1 LLRHSTNNLAA
12 LIGSRICHDLIS
24 PIGAITNGLELMQ
37 MSGAAL
43 TPEVSLISDSVEN
56 ANARIRFFRV
66 AYGMA
71 TQSQSMGRAE
81 VVSILKAVAQGARVS
96 YHWGPLEDLP
106 RTEVRLAFL
115 AMQCFETAMP
125 YGGRITLTRES
136 GMWAISGTA
145 DKLRETPELWASLEG
160 TGNVIEVSPA
170 EVQFALLPVLLEE
183 VGRSIS
189 LRITENDILMRF

>member
-1 LLRHSTNNLAA
+1 MRHSTNNLAT

-43 TPEVSLISDSVEN
+43 TPEVALISDSVEN

-71 TQSQSMGRAE
+71 TASQSMGRAE
-81 VVSILKAVAQGARVS
+81 IVSILKAVAQGARVS
-96 YHWGPLEDLP
+96 FHWGPLEDLP

-115 AMQCFETAMP
+115 ALQCFETAMP
-125 YGGRITLTRES
+125 YGGRITLTRE
-136 GMWAISGTA
+136 GQLWAISCTA
-145 DKLRETPELWASLEG
+145 DKLRQTPELWAHLDSDG
-160 TGNVIEVSPA
+160 TGIEVSPA
-170 EVQFALLPVLLEE
+170 EVQFALLPVLLAEAE
-183 VGRSIS
+183 RRVS
-189 LRITENDILMRF
+189 LRITENDILLRF

>member
-1 LLRHSTNNLAA
+1 MRHSTNNLAA

-71 TQSQSMGRAE
+71 SESQTMGRAE

-96 YHWGPLEDLP
+96 FHWGPLEDLP

-125 YGGRITLTRES
+125 YGGRITLTRE
-136 GMWAISGTA
+136 GGLWAISGAA
-145 DKLRETPELWASLEG
+145 DKLRQTPELWAGLDG
-160 TGNVIEVSPA
+160 TGNAVDVSPA
-170 EVQFALLPVLLEE
+170 EVQFALLPVWLDEA
-183 VGRSIS
+183 GRSIS

>member
-1 LLRHSTNNLAA
+1 MRHITNNLAV

-43 TPEVSLISDSVEN
+43 TPEVALISDSVEN

-71 TQSQSMGRAE
+71 SPNQSMGRAE

-96 YHWGPLEDLP
+96 FHWGPLEDVP

-115 AMQCFETAMP
+115 ALQCLETAMP
-125 YGGRITLTRES
+125 YGGRITLTRE
-136 GMWAISGTA
+136 GGLWAISGTA
-145 DKLRETPELWASLEG
+145 DKLRQTPALWTSLEG
-160 TGNVIEVSPA
+160 DAEAIEVSPA
-170 EVQFALLPVLLEE
+170 EVQFALLHVLLQEGE
-183 VGRSIS
+183 RKIT
-189 LRITENDILMRF
+189 LRLTENNILMRF

>member
-1 LLRHSTNNLAA
+1 MRHSTKNLAT

-43 TPEVSLISDSVEN
+43 TPEVALISDSVEN

-71 TQSQSMGRAE
+71 TASQSMGRAE
-81 VVSILKAVAQGARVS
+81 IVSILKAVAQGARVS
-96 YHWGPLEDLP
+96 FHWGPLEDLP

-115 AMQCFETAMP
+115 ALQCFETAMP
-125 YGGRITLTRES
+125 YGGRITLTRE
-136 GMWAISGTA
+136 GQLWAISCTA
-145 DKLRETPELWASLEG
+145 DKLRQTPELWAHLDSDG
-160 TGNVIEVSPA
+160 TGIEVSPA
-170 EVQFALLPVLLEE
+170 EVQFALLPVLLAEAE
-183 VGRSIS
+183 RRVS

>member
-1 LLRHSTNNLAA
+1 MRHSTNNLAA

-71 TQSQSMGRAE
+71 SESQTMGRAE

-96 YHWGPLEDLP
+96 FHWGPLEDLP

-125 YGGRITLTRES
+125 YGGRITLTRE
-136 GMWAISGTA
+136 GGLWAISGAA
-145 DKLRETPELWASLEG
+145 DKLRQTPELWAGLVG
-160 TGNVIEVSPA
+160 TGNAVDVSPA
-170 EVQFALLPVLLEE
+170 EVQFALLPVLLDEA
-183 VGRSIS
+183 GRSIS

>member
-1 LLRHSTNNLAA
+1 LRHSTNNLAT

-43 TPEVSLISDSVEN
+43 TPEVALISDSVEN

-71 TQSQSMGRAE
+71 TASQSMGRAE
-81 VVSILKAVAQGARVS
+81 IVSILKAVAKGARVS
-96 YHWGPLEDLP
+96 FHWGPLEDLP

-115 AMQCFETAMP
+115 ALQCFETAMP
-125 YGGRITLTRES
+125 YGGRITLTRE
-136 GMWAISGTA
+136 GQLWAISCTA
-145 DKLRETPELWASLEG
+145 DKLRQTPELWAHLDSDG
-160 TGNVIEVSPA
+160 TGIEVSPA
-170 EVQFALLPVLLEE
+170 EVQFALLPVLLAEAE
-183 VGRSIS
+183 RRVS

>member
-1 LLRHSTNNLAA
+1 MRHSTNNLAT

-43 TPEVSLISDSVEN
+43 TPEVALISDSVEN

-71 TQSQSMGRAE
+71 TASQSMGRAE
-81 VVSILKAVAQGARVS
+81 IVGILKAVAQGARVS
-96 YHWGPLEDLP
+96 FHWGPLEDLP

-115 AMQCFETAMP
+115 ALQCFETAMP
-125 YGGRITLTRES
+125 YGGRITLTRE
-136 GMWAISGTA
+136 GQLWAISCTA
-145 DKLRETPELWASLEG
+145 DKLRQTPELWAHLDSDG
-160 TGNVIEVSPA
+160 TGIEVSPA
-170 EVQFALLPVLLEE
+170 EVQFALLPVLLAEAE
-183 VGRSIS
+183 RRVS

>member
-1 LLRHSTNNLAA
+1 LRHSTNNLAA

-71 TQSQSMGRAE
+71 SESQTMGRAE

-96 YHWGPLEDLP
+96 FHWGPLEDLP

-125 YGGRITLTRES
+125 YGGRITLTRE
-136 GMWAISGTA
+136 GGLWAISGAA
-145 DKLRETPELWASLEG
+145 DKLRQTPDLWAGLEG
-160 TGNVIEVSPA
+160 TGNAVDVSPA
-170 EVQFALLPVLLEE
+170 EVQFALLPVLLDEA
-183 VGRSIS
+183 GRSIS

>member
-1 LLRHSTNNLAA
+1 MRHSTNNLAA

-43 TPEVSLISDSVEN
+43 TPEVALISDSVEN

-71 TQSQSMGRAE
+71 SAQQTMGRAE

-96 YHWGPLEDLP
+96 FHWGPLEDIP
-106 RTEVRLAFL
+106 RSEVRLAFL
-115 AMQCFETAMP
+115 ALQCFETAMP
-125 YGGRITLTRES
+125 YGGRITLSRE
-136 GMWAISGTA
+136 GELWAISGTA
-145 DKLRETPELWASLEG
+145 DKLRHAPALWAALEG
-160 TGNVIEVSPA
+160 DGDAIEVSPS

-183 VGRSIS
+183 AGRRIS
-189 LRITENDILMRF
+189 LRMTEQDILLRF